1 MDRLSNPPVDR
12 KENGVRRVVF
22 LAASNGEFSQ
32 TLRLWRT
39 PMGREAICDCT
50 FDGTT
55 TKVKALLES
64 EELILRGDIRL
75 RAPLHALHHV
85 RVESESLC
93 FNLDEGPVR
102 LDLGA
107 AAAKSWAKKIKS
119 PPPSLADKLGITGKT
134 VRTIG
139 PTSDRALDSA
149 LSSAARIS
157 TRNPD
162 LILAYVDTLESLAVT
177 LREAKAQLA
186 RSIPIWLVYR
196 KGPGHSL
203 NESAIRTCLRANGL
217 MDTKVASVSAELT
230 ALRFNLPKSN

>member
-1 MDRLSNPPVDR
+1 
-12 KENGVRRVVF
+12 
-22 LAASNGEFSQ
+22 
-32 TLRLWRT
+32 
-39 PMGREAICDCT
+39 MGREAICDCT

-64 EELILRGDIRL
+64 EELILRGDIHL

-85 RVESESLC
+85 RVESGSLC
-93 FNLDEGPVR
+93 FNLQEGPIR

-107 AAAKSWAKKIKS
+107 AAAKSWAKKIKT

-139 PTSDRALDSA
+139 PISDRALDSA
-149 LSSAARIS
+149 LTSAALIS
-157 TRNPD
+157 ARNPG
-162 LILAYVDTLESLAVT
+162 LILSCVDTPESLATT

-196 KGPGHSL
+196 KGPGHPL
-203 NESAIRTCLRANGL
+203 NESAIRTTLRAQGL
-217 MDTKVASVSAELT
+217 MDTKVASVSADLT
-230 ALRFNLPKSN
+230 ALRFNIPKQTAKS

>member
-1 MDRLSNPPVDR
+1 
-12 KENGVRRVVF
+12 
-22 LAASNGEFSQ
+22 
-32 TLRLWRT
+32 
-39 PMGREAICDCT
+39 MGREAICDCT

-55 TKVKALLES
+55 AKVKALLES

-93 FNLDEGPVR
+93 FNLDKGPIR

-139 PTSDRALDSA
+139 PITDRALDSA
-149 LSSAARIS
+149 LSSAALIS
-157 TRNPD
+157 GRNPD
-162 LILAYVDTLESLAVT
+162 VILAFVDTPESLAAT
-177 LREAKAQLA
+177 LREAKAQLT
-186 RSIPIWLVYR
+186 RSIPIWLIYR
-196 KGPGHSL
+196 KGPGHPL
-203 NESAIRTCLRANGL
+203 NESAIRTSLRAQGL
-217 MDTKVASVSAELT
+217 MDTKVASVSPELT
-230 ALRFNLPKSN
+230 ALRFSLPKQTNGKGVTVIRGIRTR

>member
-1 MDRLSNPPVDR
+1 
-12 KENGVRRVVF
+12 
-22 LAASNGEFSQ
+22 
-32 TLRLWRT
+32 
-39 PMGREAICDCT
+39 MGREAICDCT
-50 FDGTT
+50 FEGTT

-75 RAPLHALHHV
+75 RAPLHAIHHV

-93 FNLDEGPVR
+93 FNLDKGPVR

-107 AAAKSWAKKIKS
+107 EVAKSWAKKIKS
-119 PPPSLADKLGITGKT
+119 PPASLADKLGITGKT

-139 PTSDRALDSA
+139 PIADVALDSA

-157 TRNPD
+157 SRNPD
-162 LILAYVDTLESLAVT
+162 LIVSHVDSPESLATT
-177 LREAKAQLA
+177 LREARTQLA

-196 KGPGHSL
+196 KGPGHPL
-203 NESAIRTCLRANGL
+203 NEATIRATLRTHGF

-230 ALRFNLPKSN
+230 ALRFNLPKQTAKAQQ

>member
-1 MDRLSNPPVDR
+1 
-12 KENGVRRVVF
+12 
-22 LAASNGEFSQ
+22 
-32 TLRLWRT
+32 
-39 PMGREAICDCT
+39 MGREAICDCT
-50 FDGTT
+50 FAGTT

-64 EELILRGDIRL
+64 EELILRGDISL

-93 FNLDEGPVR
+93 FNLDEGPIR

-139 PTSDRALDSA
+139 PIADHALDSA
-149 LSSAARIS
+149 LTSAARIS

-162 LILAYVDTLESLAVT
+162 LILSYVDTPESLAAV
-177 LREAKAQLA
+177 LREARTQLA
-186 RSIPIWLVYR
+186 RSVPIWLVYR
-196 KGPGHSL
+196 KGPGHPL
-203 NESAIRTCLRANGL
+203 NESAIRTTLRANGL

-230 ALRFNLPKSN
+230 ALRFNLPKSS

>member
-1 MDRLSNPPVDR
+1 
-12 KENGVRRVVF
+12 
-22 LAASNGEFSQ
+22 
-32 TLRLWRT
+32 
-39 PMGREAICDCT
+39 MGREAVCDCT

-119 PPPSLADKLGITGKT
+119 PTPSLADKLGITGKT

-139 PTSDRALDSA
+139 PISDRALDSA
-149 LSSAARIS
+149 LSSAALVRAQ
-157 TRNPD
+157 NPD
-162 LILAYVDTLESLAVT
+162 LILSYVDTPESLAAT

-196 KGPGHSL
+196 KGPGHPL
-203 NESAIRTCLRANGL
+203 NESAIRTTLRAQGL
-217 MDTKVASVSAELT
+217 MDTKVVSVSAELT
-230 ALRFNLPKSN
+230 ALRFNLPKQTAKA

>member
-1 MDRLSNPPVDR
+1 
-12 KENGVRRVVF
+12 
-22 LAASNGEFSQ
+22 
-32 TLRLWRT
+32 
-39 PMGREAICDCT
+39 MGREAICECT

-55 TKVKALLES
+55 SKVKVLLES
-64 EELILRGDIRL
+64 EELILRGDIHL

-85 RVESESLC
+85 RVESASLC
-93 FNLDEGPVR
+93 FNLDKGPVR

-139 PTSDRALDSA
+139 PIADRALDFA
-149 LSSAARIS
+149 LTSVARIS
-157 TRNPD
+157 PRNPD
-162 LILAYVDTLESLAVT
+162 LILSYVDTPESLATT
-177 LREAKAQLA
+177 LREAKAQLT

-196 KGPGHSL
+196 KGPGHPL
-203 NESAIRTCLRANGL
+203 NEAAIRTCLRANGL

-230 ALRFNLPKSN
+230 ALRFNRPKSS

>member
-1 MDRLSNPPVDR
+1 
-12 KENGVRRVVF
+12 
-22 LAASNGEFSQ
+22 
-32 TLRLWRT
+32 
-39 PMGREAICDCT
+39 MGREAICECT
-50 FDGTT
+50 FAGTT
-55 TKVKALLES
+55 TKVKAFLES
-64 EELILRGDIRL
+64 EELIIRGDIHM

-93 FNLDEGPVR
+93 FNLDAGPVR

-107 AAAKSWAKKIKS
+107 TAAKSWARKIKAQ
-119 PPPSLADKLGITGKT
+119 PPSLADKLGITGKT

-139 PTSDRALDSA
+139 PISDRALDSA
-149 LSSAARIS
+149 LISAARIS

-162 LILAYVDTLESLAVT
+162 LILSYVDTPESLATT

-196 KGPGHSL
+196 KGPGHPL
-203 NESAIRTCLRANGL
+203 NESAIRTTLRARGL

-230 ALRFNLPKSN
+230 ALRFNLPKSS

>member
-1 MDRLSNPPVDR
+1 
-12 KENGVRRVVF
+12 
-22 LAASNGEFSQ
+22 
-32 TLRLWRT
+32 
-39 PMGREAICDCT
+39 MGREAICECT

-64 EELILRGDIRL
+64 EELILRGDIHL

-93 FNLDEGPVR
+93 FNLDTGPVR
-102 LDLGA
+102 LNLGA
-107 AAAKSWAKKIKS
+107 AAAKSWAKKIKR

-139 PTSDRALDSA
+139 PISDRALDSA
-149 LSSAARIS
+149 LSSAALVRAQ
-157 TRNPD
+157 NPD
-162 LILAYVDTLESLAVT
+162 LILSYVDTPESLAAT

-186 RSIPIWLVYR
+186 RSSPIWLVYR
-196 KGPGHSL
+196 KGPGHPL
-203 NESAIRTCLRANGL
+203 NESAIRTTLRANGL

-230 ALRFNLPKSN
+230 ALRFNLPKQTAKA